1 MMSKKHVVF
10 LGALTLSAYVVFNL
24 AKVNQKYDKTKL
36 IDNDTQSQNKLH
48 MHKNST
54 HNDGNKEVRHWIN
67 GGSIIDGDVTFNY
80 DEMKGEGE
88 NKK

>member
-1 MMSKKHVVF
+1 MSKKHVVF
-10 LGALTLSAYVVFNL
+10 LGALTLSAYVVFKL

-54 HNDGNKEVRHWIN
+54 HKDKYKELRHWID
-67 GGSIIDGDVTFNY
+67 GDTVIDGDVIINY
-80 DEMKGEGE
+80 DKMKDKGA
-88 NKK
+88 NK